1 MGRSPW
7 HSQTLPR
14 GHMSRITRVAGCLR
28 ARAISGAA
36 EANPGS
42 RPAAGAAAGESGRG
56 RAPCAAGTRAFPEC
70 PNRSRT
76 DYVPSSTVRVCY
88 RYHPLFNREAQVVR
102 RCPNVPPDGILIV
115 LPDGSRC
122 VLPSWMLDPVVCS
135 SFTDDSDPRIALSAL
150 WALRQLIDKSLPL
163 SKPSVTSGAPAN
175 TGGDH
180 AQAKDSA
187 TSSAVLHR
195 QRLVETI
202 SSGPSRSLPPPP
214 RPVAR
219 PSGRS
224 RSPRKE
230 SQ

>member
-1 MGRSPW
+1 MVFCASLPSRVLPPSFPTAPATRRAVVPSPR
-7 HSQTLPR
+7 PR
-14 GHMSRITRVAGCLR
+14 QVVEAVADG
-28 ARAISGAA
+28 
-36 EANPGS
+36 
-42 RPAAGAAAGESGRG
+42 SGRG
-56 RAPCAAGTRAFPEC
+56 RAACAAGTEALVEC

-135 SFTDDSDPRIALSAL
+135 SFTDDSDPRIALSTL

-187 TSSAVLHR
+187 TSSAVLH
-195 QRLVETI
+195 
-202 SSGPSRSLPPPP
+202 
-214 RPVAR
+214 
-219 PSGRS
+219 
-224 RSPRKE
+224 
-230 SQ
+230 

>member
-1 MGRSPW
+1 MLASACAVPPSPL
-7 HSQTLPR
+7 SA
-14 GHMSRITRVAGCLR
+14 SV
-28 ARAISGAA
+28 A
-36 EANPGS
+36 EAD
-42 RPAAGAAAGESGRG
+42 AGESGHG
-56 RAPCAAGTRAFPEC
+56 RAPCAARTRALLEC

-115 LPDGSRC
+115 LADGSRC

-135 SFTDDSDPRIALSAL
+135 SFTDDLEPCIALSAL

-187 TSSAVLHR
+187 TSSAVLH
-195 QRLVETI
+195 
-202 SSGPSRSLPPPP
+202 
-214 RPVAR
+214 
-219 PSGRS
+219 
-224 RSPRKE
+224 
-230 SQ
+230 

>member
-1 MGRSPW
+1 MPVW
-7 HSQTLPR
+7 
-14 GHMSRITRVAGCLR
+14 R
-28 ARAISGAA
+28 ARLARASAA
-36 EANPGS
+36 LSSLRPA
-42 RPAAGAAAGESGRG
+42 PAAGADAGESGRG
-56 RAPCAAGTRAFPEC
+56 RARSAARTRALPEY

-88 RYHPLFNREAQVVR
+88 RYHPLFNREAQIVR

-163 SKPSVTSGAPAN
+163 SKPSVKSGAPAN

-187 TSSAVLHR
+187 TSSAVLH
-195 QRLVETI
+195 
-202 SSGPSRSLPPPP
+202 
-214 RPVAR
+214 
-219 PSGRS
+219 
-224 RSPRKE
+224 
-230 SQ
+230 

>member
-1 MGRSPW
+1 MFSNEFAPRVFCTSLPSRVLLPPFLTASATGRAVVPSPG
-7 HSQTLPR
+7 PR
-14 GHMSRITRVAGCLR
+14 RVVEAVAG
-28 ARAISGAA
+28 G
-36 EANPGS
+36 
-42 RPAAGAAAGESGRG
+42 SGRG
-56 RAPCAAGTRAFPEC
+56 RAACAAGTEALVEC

-102 RCPNVPPDGILIV
+102 RFPNVPPDGILIV

-187 TSSAVLHR
+187 TSSAVLH
-195 QRLVETI
+195 
-202 SSGPSRSLPPPP
+202 
-214 RPVAR
+214 
-219 PSGRS
+219 
-224 RSPRKE
+224 
-230 SQ
+230 

>member
-1 MGRSPW
+1 MQLRRKTSGQEVSQIDTLCTVPLVTSLGTARAVSPGFSRP
-7 HSQTLPR
+7 HTAINLADPIPCLPTACTTVYAVAPSP
-14 GHMSRITRVAGCLR
+14 GPPPVAG
-28 ARAISGAA
+28 AVAS
-36 EANPGS
+36 
-42 RPAAGAAAGESGRG
+42 ESGRV
-56 RAPCAAGTRAFPEC
+56 RARSAAGTKALAEC

-135 SFTDDSDPRIALSAL
+135 SFTDDSEPRIALSAL

-187 TSSAVLHR
+187 TAFAVLH
-195 QRLVETI
+195 
-202 SSGPSRSLPPPP
+202 
-214 RPVAR
+214 
-219 PSGRS
+219 
-224 RSPRKE
+224 
-230 SQ
+230 